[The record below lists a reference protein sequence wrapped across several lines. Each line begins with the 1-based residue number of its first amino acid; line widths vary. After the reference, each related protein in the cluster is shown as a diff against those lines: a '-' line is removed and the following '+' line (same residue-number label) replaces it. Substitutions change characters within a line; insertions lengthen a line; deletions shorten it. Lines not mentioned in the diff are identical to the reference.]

1 MRKIYIYLLCFF
13 VLVSVCGK
21 VEAQPTINIDP
32 SFDIGT
38 GFTGLNSSVQ
48 SIALQ
53 PDGKILAGGQFSA
66 FNGTTRNR
74 LVRLNSDGTLD
85 TSFYVEPEFDD
96 FVTSVTLQPDG
107 KILVGGNFTT
117 FNGTAQNRIARLNS
131 DGTLDTSF
139 NIGTGF
145 NDYVISVTLQPDGKI
160 LAGGHFTTYNGIT
173 QNRLVRLNSDGTLD
187 TSFDLGTGFSYGVIS
202 ITLQPDG
209 KILVGGSFGA
219 FNGTTQNRITRL
231 NSDGTL
237 DTSFNIGTGINGYY
251 VSSIALQPDGKIL
264 VGGNFTA
271 FNGTTQNKITRLNSE
286 GTLDTSFNP
295 GTELDVDGAV
305 FSIILQP
312 DGKIL
317 VGGSFWIFSSTTQH
331 NIVRLNPDGTLD
343 TCFNTGLGFHG
354 GDYASWVYSV
364 VLQPDGKISVGG
376 LFKKY
381 NGTTQNRITRLQE
394 LACEIIPPTPT
405 VEVYHPNCYSPTESG
420 SIIVTNPLGNQYQYS
435 INGIDYQENTD
446 FNNLSPGTY
455 QVTVKEGCCIS
466 ELLEVVINFA
476 PIFPEPLEVE
486 VDQPTCNNP
495 YGSIKVLTFTFPA
508 GTYSIN
514 GGEDY
519 QYSPMFENLLPGTYQ
534 VIFKSGYGICVT
546 EIMEVTINPVP
557 NVLPTP
563 EAVIIPIICSLI
575 PEDIGTLVVTYPL
588 GDEYEYSIDGVNY
601 QSSPVFPNA
610 WVFGTFQLTIRQ
622 GSCISEPLE
631 FSNIEQSTVPI
642 ADGAQPDCS
651 DVPETG
657 QLGTITVTFPLGEEF
672 QYSIDG
678 ENYQDSP
685 VFDNLPPDTY
695 ALTFRYNESEN
706 CVSDPF
712 EVSIF
717 TLDIPDIPTVII
729 TQPTCENP
737 FGSIEV
743 TSPFMDYPP
752 YTYSINGEDYQFS
765 PFFENLSPGI
775 YQLTAQLLV
784 GGCPSDPLEVNIH
797 FPPAIPDTPTVI
809 IAQPDCYNP
818 FGSITITSPLDEGN
832 EFTPNYEYSI
842 NGVDYYEFT
851 LFDNLPEGSYYV
863 TVRHLQSGCVS
874 DPLEVIIN
882 ELPDI
887 SVNLVA
893 ICENEN
899 HFVLKAETQE
909 QNYQYVWNTGETTS
923 VDRKSTRLNSSH

>member
-343 TCFNTGLGFHG
+343 TCFNTGLGFHD
-354 GDYASWVYSV
+354 GDYASWVYSI
-364 VLQPDGKISVGG
+364 VLQPDGKILVGG

-381 NGTTQNRITRLQE
+381 NGTTQSRITRLQE
-394 LACEIIPPTPT
+394 LACEIIPPAPT
-405 VEVYHPNCYSPTESG
+405 VEVYHPDCYSPVESG
-420 SIIVTNPLGNQYQYS
+420 NIIVTNPLGNQYQYS

-446 FNNLSPGTY
+446 FNNLSSGTY

-466 ELLEVVINFA
+466 E
-476 PIFPEPLEVE
+476 PL
-486 VDQPTCNNP
+486 
-495 YGSIKVLTFTFPA
+495 
-508 GTYSIN
+508 
-514 GGEDY
+514 
-519 QYSPMFENLLPGTYQ
+519 
-534 VIFKSGYGICVT
+534 
-546 EIMEVTINPVP
+546 EVTINPVP
-557 NVLPTP
+557 TVPTP
-563 EAVIIPIICSLI
+563 EAVLIPIICSFI
-575 PEDIGTLVVTYPL
+575 PEDMGTLIVTYPL

-601 QSSPVFPNA
+601 QSSSVFPL
-610 WVFGTFQLTIRQ
+610 WLWTEFP
-622 GSCISEPLE
+622 IS
-631 FSNIEQSTVPI
+631 
-642 ADGAQPDCS
+642 
-651 DVPETG
+651 
-657 QLGTITVTFPLGEEF
+657 
-672 QYSIDG
+672 
-678 ENYQDSP
+678 
-685 VFDNLPPDTY
+685 
-695 ALTFRYNESEN
+695 
-706 CVSDPF
+706 
-712 EVSIF
+712 
-717 TLDIPDIPTVII
+717 
-729 TQPTCENP
+729 
-737 FGSIEV
+737 
-743 TSPFMDYPP
+743 
-752 YTYSINGEDYQFS
+752 
-765 PFFENLSPGI
+765 
-775 YQLTAQLLV
+775 
-784 GGCPSDPLEVNIH
+784 
-797 FPPAIPDTPTVI
+797 
-809 IAQPDCYNP
+809 
-818 FGSITITSPLDEGN
+818 
-832 EFTPNYEYSI
+832 
-842 NGVDYYEFT
+842 
-851 LFDNLPEGSYYV
+851 V
-863 TVRHLQSGCVS
+863 TVRDEGGC
-874 DPLEVIIN
+874 
-882 ELPDI
+882 I
-887 SVNLVA
+887 S
-893 ICENEN
+893 
-899 HFVLKAETQE
+899 
-909 QNYQYVWNTGETTS
+909 
-923 VDRKSTRLNSSH
+923 